1 MENAETPKI
10 HPFRFLTSKKLK
22 AVAIATILLFYTFTT
37 WGLMAS
43 IIENQGQ
50 IVFQQN
56 SLIEL
61 QLDLI
66 DLQEKILANIN
77 SVAVEDANGQSVP
90 LDVEVHLEMWHYD
103 QDGKLLEHS
112 RHAGVLTTT
121 GKNWIEGVLGDAD
134 GDQGDYIGCSNSTDA
149 PSSAWTELPDEIT
162 TGGMSRAI
170 GTYAD
175 DGDGQWNITKS
186 FSPTET
192 NSTQLV
198 GLYST
203 AATASLIASDT
214 ITLINYGSGDTVQ
227 LRWTITVS

>member
-1 MENAETPKI
+1 MESETIQRAQFKIPKKI
-10 HPFRFLTSKKLK
+10 S
-22 AVAIATILLFYTFTT
+22 AAILITILLFGTLAT
-37 WGLMAS
+37 WGMMAT
-43 IIENQGQ
+43 IIDTQGQ

-56 SLIEL
+56 TLIDL
-61 QLDLI
+61 QKDLI

-77 SVAVEDANGQSVP
+77 TVFIEPTSGQSIP
-90 LDVEVHLEMWHYD
+90 LNVEVHLEMWHWR
-103 QDGKLLEHS
+103 DGELLTYS

-134 GDQGDYIGCSNSTDA
+134 GDQGDYIGLSNSTDA

-162 TGGMSRAI
+162 TGAMSRAI

-186 FSPTET
+186 FSPTES
-192 NSTQLV
+192 NSTRLV

-214 ITLINYGSGDTVQ
+214 IAAINYENGDTVQ
-227 LRWTITVS
+227 LRWTITVA

>member
-1 MENAETPKI
+1 MERQK
-10 HPFRFLTSKKLK
+10 LLK
-22 AVAIATILLFYTFTT
+22 AATIISILVVASFGTLTT
-37 WGLMAS
+37 WGLMTQLIDTQTE
-43 IIENQGQ
+43 IIE
-50 IVFQQN
+50 QQN
-56 SLIEL
+56 H
-61 QLDLI
+61 LI

-77 SVAVEDANGQSVP
+77 SVYVENTNGQNVP

-103 QDGKLLEHS
+103 QDGKLLEYS
-112 RHAGVLTTT
+112 RHAGLLTTT

-134 GDQGDYIGCSNSTDA
+134 GDQGDYIGCSNSTDS

-214 ITLINYGSGDTVQ
+214 VTLINYQSGDTVQ
-227 LRWTITVS
+227 LRFTITVA